1 MRELI
6 NFTLNSP
13 QGLNEHTV
21 VFKQPL
27 LIKPDSTIT
36 VNSIVIN
43 WTPLTGY
50 KDDTF
55 IILTD
60 LPIKTFHA
68 KGFAGQNGGAAE
80 NRVFVYV
87 PPNQPDE
94 SEGTDPPAGVPA
106 VALRSYE
113 PVQPVVH
120 TMLNNELSLNAINFQ
135 VVDGF
140 SLQPRTDILTFTVNF
155 TLSHEC

>member
-13 QGLNEHTV
+13 EGEGEHTV

-36 VNSIVIN
+36 VNSVVIN

-55 IILTD
+55 VILTD

-68 KGFAGQNGGAAE
+68 KGFKGQNGGGAE
-80 NRVFVYV
+80 DRVFVYV
-87 PPNQPDE
+87 PPNQPDQ
-94 SEGTDPPAGVPA
+94 SDVDDPAFGVPA
-106 VALRSYE
+106 LAVRSYE

-120 TMLNNELSLNAINFQ
+120 TMLNNELSINAINFQ

-140 SLQPRTDILTFTVNF
+140 SLAPRTDILQFTVNF

>member
-6 NFTLNSP
+6 NFTLNAP
-13 QGLNEHTV
+13 QGANSHTV
-21 VFKQPL
+21 AFKQPL
-27 LIKPDSTIT
+27 LIKPNSNIN
-36 VNSIVIN
+36 VNSVVIN

-55 IILTD
+55 AILTD

-68 KGFAGQNGGAAE
+68 KGFEGQNGGAAE
-80 NRVFVYV
+80 DRLLIFV
-87 PPNQPDE
+87 PPNQPDQ
-94 SEGTDPPAGVPA
+94 SDVDDPAAGVPVLA
-106 VALRSYE
+106 VRSYE
-113 PVQPVVH
+113 PVQPVIH
-120 TMLNNELSLNAINFQ
+120 TMLNNELSLNSIHFQ

-140 SLQPRTDILTFTVNF
+140 TLAPRTDIDQFTVSF